1 MFGTLCC
8 LYRSSWAI
16 MQNKS
21 WKVVKKKKLNSR
33 WMAHLCFVRGCE
45 KRIMGVWGEHFM
57 LSLLVKR
64 RDFWAF
70 MILFSFWIFFSTFC
84 VTMNECKKRI
94 NKYGFFFVVG
104 KSPVSVLGLNSHCNC
119 LVGPTK
125 SSVRHCCHYF
135 DS

>member
-70 MILFSFWIFFSTFC
+70 IILFSFWIFFSTFC
-84 VTMNECKKRI
+84 FTMNECKKRI
-94 NKYGFFFVVG
+94 NKYGFFCG
-104 KSPVSVLGLNSHCNC
+104 RK
-119 LVGPTK
+119 K
-125 SSVRHCCHYF
+125 SSLCFGLKFTLQYF
-135 DS
+135 GGSYKKQCQTLLSPFW

>member
-45 KRIMGVWGEHFM
+45 KRIMGVWGEYFM

-84 VTMNECKKRI
+84 FTMNECKKRI
-94 NKYGFFFVVG
+94 NKYGFFFCG
-104 KSPVSVLGLNSHCNC
+104 RK
-119 LVGPTK
+119 K
-125 SSVRHCCHYF
+125 SSLCSGLKFTLQLLGGSYKKQCQTLLSLF
-135 DS
+135 W